1 MRIVNREFTLQR
13 MMRKLFLLLL
23 IAAAVWFGARALVHR
38 GEVKA
43 TIVFDHAVGLR
54 AGDPVVADGT
64 PIGVVTKITQ
74 LDGSDAVS
82 VRIDREHR
90 RDLVSDSM
98 FAIGKHRVIVTNT
111 FAVGSPVAD
120 GAVLRARTDRV
131 STWLAKHAKSVQP
144 LIAKV
149 KHVADENIDKL
160 DAKHLDAELASLKAK
175 VPDWKAE
182 GSDALDQRLA
192 AVKSR
197 VAKIEDD
204 LRRSNRAEEARKV
217 KEKFE
222 KWLDEVQR

>member
-1 MRIVNREFTLQR
+1 

-23 IAAAVWFGARALVHR
+23 IAAAVWFAARALVHR

-43 TIVFDHAVGLR
+43 TIVFDHAVGLHT
-54 AGDPVVADGT
+54 GDPVVADGT
-64 PIGVVTKITQ
+64 PIGAVTKITQ

-90 RDLVSDSM
+90 REIVGDSM

-111 FAVGSPVAD
+111 FAVGSPIAD

-149 KHVADENIDKL
+149 KRAADENIDKL
-160 DAKHLDAELASLKAK
+160 DAKHFDAELASLKTK

-182 GSDALDQRLA
+182 GANALDQRLA
-192 AVKSR
+192 EVKSR
-197 VAKIEDD
+197 VGKIEDD

>member
-1 MRIVNREFTLQR
+1 
-13 MMRKLFLLLL
+13 MMRKLLLLL
-23 IAAAVWFGARALVHR
+23 VIAAAVWFGARALVHR

-43 TIVFDHAVGLR
+43 TIVFDHAVGLH

-74 LDGSDAVS
+74 LDGNDAVS

-90 RDLVSDSM
+90 RDVVTDSVCT
-98 FAIGKHRVIVTNT
+98 IGKHRVIVTNT
-111 FAVGSPVAD
+111 FAVGSPIAD

-149 KHVADENIDKL
+149 KRAADENIDKL
-160 DAKHLDAELASLKAK
+160 DAKHLDADLASLKAK

-182 GSDALDQRLA
+182 GADALDQRLGA
-192 AVKSR
+192 IRSR
-197 VAKIEDD
+197 VGKIEDD

>member
-1 MRIVNREFTLQR
+1 MV
-13 MMRKLFLLLL
+13 RKLFLLLV
-23 IAAAVWFGARALVHR
+23 IVAVVWFGARALVHR

-43 TIVFDHAVGLR
+43 TIVFDHAVGLHK
-54 AGDPVVADGT
+54 GDPVVADGT
-64 PIGVVTKITQ
+64 PIGIVTKITP
-74 LDGSDAVS
+74 LDDSDAVS

-90 RDLVSDSM
+90 RDIVSDSM
-98 FAIGKHRVIVTNT
+98 FAIGKHRVVVTNT

-131 STWLAKHAKSVQP
+131 SSWLARHAASIQP

-149 KHVADENIDKL
+149 KHAADEKIDEL
-160 DAKHLDAELASLKAK
+160 DEKHLDAELAALKAK
-175 VPDWKAE
+175 VPDWNAE
-182 GSDALDQRLA
+182 GSGALDQRLGA
-192 AVKSR
+192 LKSR

-217 KEKFE
+217 KEKFD

>member
-1 MRIVNREFTLQR
+1 MAT

-23 IAAAVWFGARALVHR
+23 IVAAVWFGARALVHR
-38 GEVKA
+38 GEVRA
-43 TIVFDHAVGLR
+43 TVVFDR
-54 AGDPVVADGT
+54 AGALRKGDVVVADGA
-64 PIGVVTKITQ
+64 PIGIVTKVSH

-82 VRIDREHR
+82 IRIDRQHR
-90 RDLVSDSM
+90 RDIVGDSL
-98 FAIGKHRVIVTNT
+98 FAIDGHTLVVTNT

-120 GAVLRARTDRV
+120 GAVLRARNDGV
-131 STWLAKHAKSVQP
+131 STWLAKHAAAVQP

-149 KHVADENIDKL
+149 KRAADGEIDKL
-160 DAKHLDAELASLKAK
+160 DEKHLDDELAQLKTK

-182 GSDALDQRLA
+182 GANALDQRLGA
-192 AVKSR
+192 IKAR

-204 LRRSNRAEEARKV
+204 LRRSHRGDEAVKV

>member
-1 MRIVNREFTLQR
+1 
-13 MMRKLFLLLL
+13 MMRKLLLLL
-23 IAAAVWFGARALVHR
+23 VIAAAVWFGARALVHR

-43 TIVFDHAVGLR
+43 TIVFDHAVGLH

-64 PIGVVTKITQ
+64 SIGVVTKITR

-90 RDLVSDSM
+90 REIVSDSM

-120 GAVLRARTDRV
+120 GAVLRTRTDRV
-131 STWLAKHAKSVQP
+131 STWLAKHASSVQP

-149 KHVADENIDKL
+149 KRAADENIDKL
-160 DAKHLDAELASLKAK
+160 DAKHLDAELASLKTK

-182 GSDALDQRLA
+182 GSDALDQRLGA
-192 AVKSR
+192 IRSR
-197 VAKIEDD
+197 VGKIEDD